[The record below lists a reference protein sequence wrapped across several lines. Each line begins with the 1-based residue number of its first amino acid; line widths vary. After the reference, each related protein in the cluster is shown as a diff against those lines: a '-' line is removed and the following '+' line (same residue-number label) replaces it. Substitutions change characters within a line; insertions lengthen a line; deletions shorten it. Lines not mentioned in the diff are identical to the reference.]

1 MNTLLG
7 TILLAAEGASN
18 PIAPLLPM
26 IAIFVIFYFL
36 LIRPQQKRQK
46 EQDAMLQGIEKK
58 DRVMTAGGL
67 WGTVLDVTDA
77 ELTLEIGS
85 VKGERMR
92 VKVGR
97 HKIESVEKA
106 GTPASAEPTEKKGG
120 AS

>member
-7 TILLAAEGASN
+7 TILLAAEGSSN

-26 IAIFVIFYFL
+26 VAIFVIFYFL

-46 EQDAMLQGIEKK
+46 EHDKMLQAIEKK

-67 WGTVLDVTDA
+67 WGTVFEIADA

-97 HKIESVEKA
+97 NKIESVEKV
-106 GTPASAEPTEKKGG
+106 GTPASAESTDKKGG